1 MNEKKEHIKFDENDN
16 FYYNIEDKN
25 LKISFN
31 RISFIF
37 FIFFIL
43 AIIFSTKVIYL
54 GSLKKNFKTKSISES
69 DFRSTILDREGN
81 ILAKSV
87 LTTNIGINPNLIIN
101 KKKLLIR
108 LQMLFP
114 KVNYNQVRKKING
127 NKFFYFAK
135 RVNKERYDKILL
147 IGDKSIITEEKITRI
162 YPHGSLFSHILGQID
177 DDNNGI
183 SGIEKK
189 FDLNLKTSKEPLT
202 LTLDTELQYLIR
214 KQLINFKE
222 IFDYIGGAAILMNV
236 NNGEILSMVSLPDF
250 DLNTRQAIKDK
261 IYINRATKGVYE
273 LGSVF
278 KTFTFAAGLNE
289 GIITP
294 NTKFEK
300 LEKKIRCGKHTIGEY
315 DEKIPTD
322 LTAEEILIR
331 SGNIGSVRIGQKLG
345 IGKLKNF
352 LLNIGVLDQ
361 IEFDLE
367 EVGKPIPFN
376 WGKCKLATTSFGH
389 GITTTPL
396 QLAKG
401 YSIISNGGFNIIPTL
416 IKKKNYKIEKR
427 ILKEEVSNQINPIL
441 RKIVST
447 KEGTAGFANIPGYEI
462 GGKTGTAEKNSV
474 GGYTDK
480 KVNTFTAVFPTSKP
494 KFVLLVLLDEPKPN
508 KEYTYYFKDGS
519 GWKYKGNWRNTAGWT
534 SVEIAGKII
543 ENIGPILAT
552 KY

>member
-87 LTTNIGINPNLIIN
+87 LTTNIGINPNLVID

-250 DLNTRQAIKDK
+250 DLNKRQAIKDK

-345 IGKLKNF
+345 IEKLKNF

-474 GGYTDK
+474 GGYTNK

>member
-87 LTTNIGINPNLIIN
+87 LTTNIGINPNLVIN

-114 KVNYNQVRKKING
+114 EVNYNQVRKKING

-294 NTKFEK
+294 KTKFEK

-345 IGKLKNF
+345 IEKLKNF

-474 GGYTDK
+474 GGYTNK

>member
-250 DLNTRQAIKDK
+250 DLNKRQAIKDK

-345 IGKLKNF
+345 IEKLKNF

-474 GGYTDK
+474 GGYTNK

>member
-345 IGKLKNF
+345 IEKLKNF

-474 GGYTDK
+474 GGYTNK